1 MSEFIRV
8 AACSEI
14 PEDRAIAVEVRGK
27 RIALFNA
34 GGTFY
39 AIENSCLHMGVALS
53 AGKLY
58 GTRVVCPLHG
68 WEYDIT
74 TGANVD
80 DPKMRVA
87 SFAVK
92 IEGDNI
98 LIEI

>member
-1 MSEFIRV
+1 MSEFIKV
-8 AACSEI
+8 AARSEI
-14 PEDRAIAVEVRGK
+14 PENHAIAVEARGK

-34 GGTFY
+34 DGVFY

-53 AGKLY
+53 AGKLC

-74 TGANVD
+74 TGTNVD
-80 DPKMRVA
+80 DPRMRVA

-92 IEGDNI
+92 IDGDNI
-98 LIEI
+98 FIEI